1 MDVKSAFLNGDL
13 NEEVYVE
20 QPTGFI
26 KKGDEHKVLKLKKAL
41 YGLHQVPRAWN
52 AKLNDTLLSLNF
64 NRSPSEYAI
73 YTKRKR
79 EAQLVVEVYVDDLVI
94 ISASSEDIKEFK
106 REMADAFKM
115 SDLGLLCYYLGIEV
129 RQTARS
135 ITISQGAYAAK
146 ILERSGMAGYNPCQ
160 VPMATRLK
168 LSKRSEEPPVDAT
181 SYRSIVGS
189 LRYLVNTRP
198 DLAFSVDYVSRFLEE
213 PRKDHLAAVKQILR
227 YVAGSKSWGLRYEI
241 KKERVQ
247 LTGFSDSD
255 FAGDVDARRSTT
267 RVIFF
272 LGSSPIT
279 WQSTKQKVV
288 AQSSCE
294 AEYIATAN
302 VACQGMWLT
311 RVLAEAHSLSP
322 SVPMLRVDNKSTIA
336 LLKNPILHG

>member
-20 QPTGFI
+20 QPVGFI

-41 YGLHQVPRAWN
+41 YSLHQAPRAWN
-52 AKLNDTLLSLNF
+52 AKLYDTLLSLNF
-64 NRSPSEYAI
+64 KRSPSEYAI

-79 EAQLVVEVYVDDLVI
+79 EAQLVVEVYIDDLVI
-94 ISASSEDIKEFK
+94 ISASSEDINKFK

-129 RQTARS
+129 RQTAGS

-146 ILERSGMAGYNPCQ
+146 IMERSGMVGCNPCQ
-160 VPMATRLK
+160 VPMATHLK

-198 DLAFSVDYVSRFLEE
+198 DLAFSVGYVSRFLEE

-227 YVAGSKSWGLRYEI
+227 YVREARSGGSDM
-241 KKERVQ
+241 KK
-247 LTGFSDSD
+247 
-255 FAGDVDARRSTT
+255 RRS
-267 RVIFF
+267 
-272 LGSSPIT
+272 GSS
-279 WQSTKQKVV
+279 
-288 AQSSCE
+288 
-294 AEYIATAN
+294 
-302 VACQGMWLT
+302 
-311 RVLAEAHSLSP
+311 
-322 SVPMLRVDNKSTIA
+322 
-336 LLKNPILHG
+336 